1 MDKKSHETF
10 FLRFKKYLSQ
20 TQFDLQTF
28 YHMFLF
34 RIGTETAIKCQS
46 FNKKYFSTR
55 SCNIPLCTC
64 TFVHM
69 IVYLKHVALWKYI
82 IEQKMF
88 IPMTGN
94 LKKKN
99 YKIKISFRC
108 NACPFI
114 SFKYL
119 VFLNVQNV

>member
-1 MDKKSHETF
+1 
-10 FLRFKKYLSQ
+10 
-20 TQFDLQTF
+20 
-28 YHMFLF
+28 
-34 RIGTETAIKCQS
+34 
-46 FNKKYFSTR
+46 
-55 SCNIPLCTC
+55 
-64 TFVHM
+64 
-69 IVYLKHVALWKYI
+69 
-82 IEQKMF
+82 MF

-119 VFLNVQNV
+119 VFLNVQNVWLLTVFIIDFMYYVYNLLPFGIVTAVTKVTRKVVNC